1 MMNKKIGI
9 PRALFYYEY
18 YPLWK
23 VFFKELGVEV
33 VLSDNTTKKIMD
45 NGAKSTVDQACLPVK
60 LFHGHVLNIKDKVD
74 YLFIPRLTSVSKN
87 EYICPKFGGL
97 PDMIRNT
104 MKDIPEI
111 IDTEINLRKSNK
123 RILEAVLKV
132 GKIFT
137 QDVKHIKSAYKKAI
151 ESYYEFRKKVKEGAL
166 PCDILEGKFNVIRKS
181 SKCKLN
187 IALIGHSY
195 NIYDRYSSMNVIEKL
210 KNNDIDII
218 TIDMIEDEIINN
230 NIKALKKPM
239 FWNYG
244 RKAIGTASHLI
255 ERGDIDGIICLMA
268 FGCGI
273 DSFVCDLIER
283 KIRKQSEIPFIV
295 LNIDEHSGEAGMDTR
310 LEAFIDMIRWRN
322 ENEDNLS
329 AYG

>member
-1 MMNKKIGI
+1 MNIKIGI
-9 PRALFYYEY
+9 PRALFYYQY

-23 VFFKELGVEV
+23 VFFEKLGVEV

-45 NGAKSTVDQACLPVK
+45 DGVKYTVVQACLPIK

-74 YLFIPRLTSVSKN
+74 YLFIPRLTSISKN

-104 MKDIPEI
+104 IEDIPEI

-123 RILEAVLKV
+123 KILEAVLEIGKV
-132 GKIFT
+132 FT
-137 QDVKHIKSAYKKAI
+137 QDIKHIKNAYKKAL
-151 ESYYEFRKKVKEGAL
+151 EGYYEFRKKVKEGTL
-166 PCDILEGKFNVIRKS
+166 PCDILEKKFNIIRKS
-181 SKCKLN
+181 NRPRLN
-187 IALIGHSY
+187 IALIGHGY

-210 KNNDIDII
+210 KTNNIDII
-218 TIDMIEDEIINN
+218 TIDMIDDGITSE
-230 NIKALKKPM
+230 KVSFLKKPM

-244 RKAIGTASHLI
+244 RKAIGAVPYLI
-255 ERGDIDGIICLMA
+255 ERGDIDGVICLMA

-295 LNIDEHSGEAGMDTR
+295 LNIDEHSGEVGMDTR

-322 ENEDNLS
+322 KDEDNLS
-329 AYG
+329 AHG